1 MEEKKELL
9 TVQSGE
15 AEQPFN
21 WAMGKYVSK
30 FMTELRDNK
39 RIVGVRC
46 PKCKKV
52 YVPPRQVC
60 GDCFVPMEEI
70 VPLSGQGSIYC
81 FTVLSFGFVDP
92 DTGKQRPVPYTWAFI
107 ALDGADTCL
116 PHFVDLADPK
126 RLKVGMRVEAVF
138 EDKRRGHLLDI
149 KHFKVIEP

>member
-46 PKCKKV
+46 PQCKKV

-60 GDCFVPMEEI
+60 ADCFVSMTEI
-70 VPLSGQGSIYC
+70 VPLSGKGSIYC

-126 RLKVGMRVEAVF
+126 KLKVGMRVEAVF
-138 EDKRRGHLLDI
+138 EEKRRGHLLDI

>member
-70 VPLSGQGSIYC
+70 VPLSGKGSIYC